1 MTAPRRFLRVAVQC
15 LHDAVYF
22 VDAQRSITFFNQGAE
37 DLTGHSEAEV
47 LGRCCGPALFAHVD
61 EHGNTLC
68 ETECPITAA
77 LAQGSAGERLVFL
90 RHRQG
95 HRIPADLRVAPVL
108 GDSGEPVGAVV
119 VFRQAYRSMDPPQAE
134 QAGPNSVN
142 AAGRGTLATR
152 ARLERRWGELAA
164 SAGHHATFG
173 VLVIDIDV
181 WDEVVQAQGSMVHE
195 SLSAI
200 VAQTLAAN
208 LRGEDAVAPLGPA
221 RFAALLADSNGTRM
235 SAVAERLRALVSQ
248 TVVHL
253 PQGQLKPTVS
263 IGATRYRTGETR
275 HDCLARAED
284 LAFASRAAG
293 GNLVSFDPA
302 EVPKSGVQH
311 KSIEPKPCGHSQAP
325 KSVKKSG

>member
-1 MTAPRRFLRVAVQC
+1 VQC

-22 VDAQRSITFFNQGAE
+22 VDHQRNITFFNQGAE
-37 DLTGHSEAEV
+37 ALTGHSEAEV
-47 LGRCCGPALFAHVD
+47 LGRRCGPRLLAHVD
-61 EHGNTLC
+61 EHGQSLC
-68 ETECPITAA
+68 DTECPVAAA
-77 LAQGSAGERLVFL
+77 LSHGSSAERLVFL

-119 VFRQAYRSMDPPQAE
+119 VFRQAYRSMDPPRADQDDSDTL
-134 QAGPNSVN
+134 G
-142 AAGRGTLATR
+142 AAVKKTLATR

-173 VLVIDIDV
+173 VLVIDIDA
-181 WDEVVQAQGSMVHE
+181 WDEVVHAQSPAVHE
-195 SLSAI
+195 NLRAI

-208 LRGEDAVAPLGPA
+208 LRGEDAVARLGPS
-221 RFAALLADSNGTRM
+221 RFAALLADSSGSRM

-263 IGATRYRTGETR
+263 IGATRYRTGEAR

-284 LAFASRAAG
+284 LAIASRAAG

-302 EVPKSGVQH
+302 EVPKSGVEH
-311 KSIEPKPCGHSQAP
+311 NSIGP
-325 KSVKKSG
+325 KSSGHTQPPKSLSRSG